1 MNTTTPP
8 QPPTNLTKCAAAFT
22 VRGSIKQSTIALEP
36 EHKDSLLV
44 LRQFLLG
51 SGGVRAA
58 LYYLVFSDGEKKK
71 EREHPGSRGP
81 STVELVRLTVT
92 VNDWPEVSP
101 SSQIVLGFFPSHGC
115 YHFKDI

>member
-71 EREHPGSRGP
+71 ERENIQGAEAPRQWSWC
-81 STVELVRLTVT
+81 
-92 VNDWPEVSP
+92 D
-101 SSQIVLGFFPSHGC
+101 
-115 YHFKDI
+115 